1 MLLASLSFFG
11 IIPDIMGDCC
21 YEEYRDR
28 VRENRE
34 RMLEDV
40 VHEVDQIE
48 PAASYRERAWRAFEN
63 PHTSTAG
70 ALPPISCPTCLPS

>member
-1 MLLASLSFFG
+1 MYAV
-11 IIPDIMGDCC
+11 GDCC

-40 VHEVDQIE
+40 VHEVAQIE
-48 PAASYRERAWRAFEN
+48 PAASFRERAWRAFEN

-70 ALPPISCPTCLPS
+70 TPLLSFTCYE